1 MQAAGSRDQACF
13 WLRPVARG
21 RRPTYVAPQ
30 RAARRQIAMK
40 VSGRSVLCVSAA
52 VAAVAVTLAG
62 GIGLRAATALTPAD
76 ELASHRAVYELKL
89 AQTRGNSPAMSARG
103 RILYDFSGSACEGY
117 ALQFRQVSELENG
130 EGKVTLSDLRSTSWE
145 DSAAKS
151 FIFKSQNYVN
161 ETQIDS
167 VDGKAERQRDKVAV
181 TLNQPAAKTF
191 DLEAGMVFPT
201 DHMRR
206 IIAAAREGKNILEL
220 PVYDGS
226 EKGEKVYDT
235 LTVIGAEIAP
245 ERVPNDAAAGKQAL
259 AGLKRWPVTVSYLDK
274 TARSSDQAPVYA
286 IKFEVYENG
295 VSRALMLDYNDFA
308 ISGELIAIE
317 LRDSAPCK

>member
-1 MQAAGSRDQACF
+1 MQATDKRVPGAWLQEAGRIPM
-13 WLRPVARG
+13 LRRN
-21 RRPTYVAPQ
+21 
-30 RAARRQIAMK
+30 RAARRQIAMTIL
-40 VSGRSVLCVSAA
+40 GRSALGTVI
-52 VAAVAVTLAG
+52 VAAALALV
-62 GIGLRAATALTPAD
+62 GLGVRHATALPPGS
-76 ELASHRAVYELKL
+76 ELASHRAIYELKL
-89 AQTRGNSPAMSARG
+89 AQTRGNSAVAARG
-103 RILYDFSGSACEGY
+103 RILYDFSGNACEGY
-117 ALQFRQVSELENG
+117 ALQFRQVSELDNG
-130 EGKVTLSDLRSTSWE
+130 EGKVTLSDLRSTTWE
-145 DSAAKS
+145 DGAAKK
-151 FIFKSQNYVN
+151 FIFKSQNYLN
-161 ETQIDS
+161 ETLLDS
-167 VDGKAERQRDKVAV
+167 VDGQAERQRDKVAV

-259 AGLKRWPVTVSYLDK
+259 AGLKRWPVTVSYFDK
-274 TARSSDQAPVYA
+274 TARSGDQAPVYA

-308 ISGELIAIE
+308 ISGELTSIE
-317 LRDSAPCK
+317 LRDTAPCK